1 MCGIAG
7 IVQRRGRRRYG
18 RDDVRRMTDRIVH
31 RGPDDDG
38 IYANGEV
45 ILGMRRLS
53 IIDLAGGH
61 QPISN
66 EDDTVW
72 VVNNGEIYNY
82 QALRRELERKGH
94 TFRTQSDTE
103 VLVHLYEEHGDEFLN
118 RLEGMFAL
126 ALWDTKRAR
135 LLIARD
141 RLGIKPVYLWKQNGM
156 LAFASEVKSFLTLP
170 SFSADVSH
178 EALASHIGIGFA
190 IAPDCIFNGVEKLAP
205 ASYLVWQ
212 EGDCD
217 IRRYWSIPGECDTSR
232 DYGDWVEAVRTRLRE
247 AVSSHMVA
255 DVPIGSF
262 LSGGIDSSAIA
273 TLMRNSGDS
282 QVNTYSIGYSGSSVA
297 EFYNELP
304 FARQVADSIGSQ
316 HREIS
321 VKPSVATLLPRL
333 IWHLEEPNSDS
344 AIMTTYLVAELAA
357 KSVKVI
363 LSGIGGDEL
372 FAGYTRHLGSHY
384 DRLYSRIPAWLRK
397 SALPRLGTLLPSGRQ
412 NAFLDKSRLAKRF
425 IEAGRLDPGSRYAY
439 YLAIADKQVCA
450 RLLEG
455 AGNGA
460 MGRMESL
467 AGNERSA
474 DDLLRY
480 LRIDWQSQLA
490 ENLLL
495 LTDKLTMACSLEC
508 RVPFLDH
515 KLVELAASV
524 PAAHKMPGGRLKGLL
539 KDAVAPILPES
550 IVARGKRGFG
560 APVGAWFKRELDPV
574 IRYLLRPEVINARG
588 LFDAN
593 TVATIRDAHARNRQD
608 YTDLILVL
616 LNVEIWARMFID
628 GMSYQELGD
637 ELAHCTTR

>member
-7 IVQRRGRRRYG
+7 IVQTRSRRRYG
-18 RDDVRRMTDRIVH
+18 RDDVRNMTDRIVH

-38 IYANGEV
+38 IYDGGAA

-94 TFRTQSDTE
+94 IFSTHSDTE
-103 VLVHLYEEHGDEFLN
+103 VLVHLYEEYGDEFLN

-126 ALWDTKRAR
+126 ALWDTRRDR

-141 RLGIKPVYLWKQNGM
+141 RLGIKPVYLWRQNGS
-156 LAFASEVKSFLTLP
+156 LAFASEVKSFLALS
-170 SFSADVSH
+170 SFSTKVSA
-178 EALASHIGIGFA
+178 EALASHIGIGFS
-190 IAPDCIFNGVEKLAP
+190 IAPDCIFDGVEKLAP
-205 ASYLVWQ
+205 ASYLVWH
-212 EGDCD
+212 EGNSD
-217 IRRYWSIPGECDTSR
+217 IRQYWSVPSECDTSR
-232 DYGDWVEAVRTRLRE
+232 DYGDWVEAVRAQLHE
-247 AVSSHMVA
+247 AVRSHMVA

-273 TLMRNSGDS
+273 TLMRDAGDG

-304 FARQVADSIGSQ
+304 FARQVADSIGSD

-321 VKPSVATLLPRL
+321 VEPSVATLLPKL
-333 IWHLEEPNSDS
+333 IWHLEEPISDS
-344 AIMTTYLVAELAA
+344 AITTTFLVAELAA

-384 DRLYSRIPAWLRK
+384 DRLYGRIPAWCRK
-397 SALPRLGTLLPSGRQ
+397 SVLPRLGKLLPSGRQ

-425 IEAGRLDPGSRYAY
+425 IEAGTLEPASRYAY
-439 YLAIADKQVCA
+439 YLAIADRHVCGQ
-450 RLLEG
+450 LLEG
-455 AGNGA
+455 GGSEA
-460 MGRMESL
+460 MSRMESL
-467 AGNERSA
+467 AGSDTSG

-515 KLVELAASV
+515 KLVELAASI

-539 KDAVAPILPES
+539 KDAVAPILPAS

-574 IRYLLRPEVINARG
+574 IQYLLRPEVVSSRG

-593 TVATIRDAHARNRQD
+593 TVAAIRDAHARNRQD

-616 LNVEIWARMFID
+616 LNVEIWARLFID
-628 GMSYQELGD
+628 GKSYQDIGD
-637 ELAHCTTR
+637 ELAHCT